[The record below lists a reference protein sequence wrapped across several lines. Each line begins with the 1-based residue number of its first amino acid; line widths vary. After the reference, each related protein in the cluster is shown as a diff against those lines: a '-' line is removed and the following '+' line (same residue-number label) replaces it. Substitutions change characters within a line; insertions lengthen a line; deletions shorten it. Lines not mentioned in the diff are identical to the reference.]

1 MFLWFY
7 CGKKRRLLLAIN
19 KKWDAIQTE
28 ESHACV
34 AAVWPA
40 CCEVWGDVGV
50 LDQEWDD
57 DAHCSHTYSW
67 NEKSCC
73 GFKTKDKVLITTNIL
88 LWRFSEWMWENENGT
103 RFFPLK
109 QWNTDNELLALLALA
124 LLFCF
129 APDMTN
135 LTVLMIRTQDH
146 SLSFARTHTHMELY
160 MWPSIL
166 CSRKEK
172 G

>member
-7 CGKKRRLLLAIN
+7 CRKKRRLLLAIN

-73 GFKTKDKVLITTNIL
+73 GFKIKDKVLITTNIL

-103 RFFPLK
+103 RFFFPETVK
-109 QWNTDNELLALLALA
+109 YGQWTLGIVSFGSIV
-124 LLFCF
+124 LFC
-129 APDMTN
+129 PRYDKSNSINDKDT
-135 LTVLMIRTQDH
+135 R
-146 SLSFARTHTHMELY
+146 SLSLFRTHTHTHGAVYVTLHFMQ
-160 MWPSIL
+160 
-166 CSRKEK
+166 
-172 G
+172 